1 MSIKNL
7 LTFAATIQNML
18 SNLKKIFLL
27 LLLNSSVSSAQQF
40 TLYSSRSVDIGSK
53 SVSKIHSVIYIDSL
67 HITIE
72 QGESHL
78 YLDIKSQQRQE
89 AGFFYT
95 VLDYNDAECKA
106 VFSPDE
112 KTFDYQSAQYHLR
125 YIIDSIV
132 QEKKENAA
140 DTEESDVD
148 ADSTSTDSSAVKE
161 DNTVYLSSDVPPEFP
176 GGSDAMKLWLTENV
190 KYPAAAKK
198 DKVIGLA
205 EVSAIVEKNGTL
217 SDVKVK
223 RDIGGGCGAEAVH
236 AVKQMPTW
244 IPGQI
249 KNEDKR
255 VKVTIKV
262 FFPPK

>member
-1 MSIKNL
+1 MMKCLFFLSCLIVLFSENL
-7 LTFAATIQNML
+7 F
-18 SNLKKIFLL
+18 
-27 LLLNSSVSSAQQF
+27 AQQF
-40 TLYSSRSVDIGSK
+40 TLYSSRNVDVGSK
-53 SVSKIHSVIYIDSL
+53 SVSRIHSVIYIDSL
-67 HITIE
+67 RITIE

-89 AGFFYT
+89 GGFFYT
-95 VLDYNDAECKA
+95 VLDYNDAENKA
-106 VFSPDE
+106 VFSPDQMM
-112 KTFDYQSAQYHLR
+112 FDYQSAQYHLR
-125 YIIDSIV
+125 YTIDSIV
-132 QEKKENAA
+132 QEKKENAVA
-140 DTEESDVD
+140 DEESDVD
-148 ADSTSTDSSAVKE
+148 ADSTSTDSTVVKE

-176 GGSDAMKLWLTENV
+176 GGNDAMKQWLTENV

-205 EVSAIVEKNGTL
+205 EVTAIVEKNGSL

-223 RDIGGGCGAEAVH
+223 RDIGGGCGAEAVR